1 MSLKN
6 DKKSSCTIFSS
17 DFRGSNFRE
26 NLTDSEREKKVKKAE
41 EAVGVGSI
49 QGNLSEKTCLMT
61 HEYLT
66 HKPNSMAY

>member
-41 EAVGVGSI
+41 EAVI
-49 QGNLSEKTCLMT
+49 MKTEIWINRKMFKYKIR
-61 HEYLT
+61 HEL
-66 HKPNSMAY
+66 